1 MKRRIFISMVSMM
14 AMTVFVLPVHGA
26 EGSEHTTDLKAE
38 VTSSYILTIPKET
51 TIAYQTLSN
60 KLNGVLSVKGNVKA
74 NEKVVVT
81 AATKPLHC
89 TAQDKDLPYKL
100 MNGSAEFTQAEWNEE
115 ELRKELEAEG
125 TGKNLQLTADITKD
139 AWDAAEAGSYEGS
152 VMFKAELAA
161 AP

>member
-14 AMTVFVLPVHGA
+14 AMTVFALPVHA
-26 EGSEHTTDLKAE
+26 EDKTTDLKAE

-60 KLNGVLSVKGNVKA
+60 KLNGFLSVKGNVKA

-81 AATKPLHC
+81 ATTKPLHC
-89 TAQDKDLPYKL
+89 TVQDKDLPYKL
-100 MNGSAEFTQAEWNEE
+100 MNGSVEFIQAEWNEE
-115 ELRKELEAEG
+115 ELRKELTAEG
-125 TGKNLQLTADITKD
+125 TGKNLQLTVDITKD

-152 VMFKAELAA
+152 VMFNAKLAA
-161 AP
+161 TP